1 MHLNFAEIF
10 WIDLNYAKFNLVSI
24 GYNGDANTSIAFEM
38 LEGLKE
44 GQNLTWGV
52 SIQRNLGSGL
62 QLSLNYDG
70 RKPAGTKMIH
80 TGGAQVR
87 AYF

>member
-1 MHLNFAEIF
+1 M
-10 WIDLNYAKFNLVSI
+10 SI

-44 GQNLTWGV
+44 GQNLTWGL

>member
-1 MHLNFAEIF
+1 MKKGL
-10 WIDLNYAKFNLVSI
+10 LTTRFNLVKIS
-24 GYNGDANTSIAFEM
+24 YNAESNTSIAFEM

-44 GQNLTWGV
+44 GTNLTWGV
-52 SIQRNLGSGL
+52 NIQRNLGSSL
-62 QLSLNYDG
+62 QLSINYEG
-70 RKPAGTKMIH
+70 RKPAGLKTIH